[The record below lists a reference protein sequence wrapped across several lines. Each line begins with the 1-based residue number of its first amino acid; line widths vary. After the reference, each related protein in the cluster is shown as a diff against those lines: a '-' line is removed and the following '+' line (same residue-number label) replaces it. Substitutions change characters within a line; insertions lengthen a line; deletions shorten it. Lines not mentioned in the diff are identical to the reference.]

1 MDRNL
6 ANRLKRDK
14 EFEKKITTLVSQYA
28 KTGLDSVAYWMNEFD
43 AAHDLLMAY
52 SALSKKDFE
61 QLEKNHPRRFVLPM
75 TATQLYTMTT
85 FITQMLFGQETP
97 HKVVARGA
105 EDEEPA
111 EYMNQLLKWN
121 AEQQPTYLLGF
132 LWVLDAVTYNRAVY
146 YNSWREVTKVQ
157 MVTEDVVDEFTDP
170 DPETGEPVTYARP
183 KRERQVIGGFN
194 RYDLVSVYDFFC
206 DPQLPLWRLQDMRF
220 CGHRFKVT
228 WEELKRRSKLPV
240 DHPAYVRPE
249 AVAQIKD
256 KRRAMTVASA
266 PPLQDSGGTAA
277 ARPDAM
283 MSRTYFERLR
293 QNGPMT
299 SEMADAKDPGNIECL
314 ELWAKLV
321 PKDYG
326 LGSSEDPAVFQFVV
340 ASGDT
345 VLSVTE
351 STYEHEMYPY
361 NVAEGRPS
369 GYYQYSPSWT
379 FILKGL
385 QDHIDWLKNKHQE
398 ALGRTIGNVF
408 IADPTKVDLDDF
420 LDPDKEGMI
429 IPLKPEASGS
439 IRDIIQQVPIK
450 DLTERFHEEMI
461 QFVDYAD
468 TVTGANASMQGDMSA
483 DPNSATQFAGTQ
495 QMSAGRL
502 ASIARILSVMGLV
515 PQTKQ
520 LVSNF
525 QQFLEVP
532 QVLRYQPDRLDI
544 PAAMRQLTSI
554 TVDSDAIQ
562 GNFDFIAHDGTL
574 PGPDTKMVAAITR
587 LLETAAA
594 FPQVFMPQEGNLDPR
609 KLIFAAAK
617 RSGMNVENFQY
628 TPDALQQMANAT
640 ATASTGLVVPPGGQA
655 QGAPPSVI
663 PPGGPPGPAPAEPT
677 LQPPGQ
683 GMSFPDAAPPDVRP
697 ANV

>member
-1 MDRNL
+1 M
-6 ANRLKRDK
+6 
-14 EFEKKITTLVSQYA
+14 VSEYA
-28 KTGLDSVAYWMNEFD
+28 KMGLDSVAYWMNEFD
-43 AAHDLLMAY
+43 AAHDMLMAY
-52 SALSKKDFE
+52 AALSKKDFE

-75 TATQLYTMTT
+75 TATQLYTMAT
-85 FITQMLFGQETP
+85 FITQMLFGQESP
-97 HKVVARGA
+97 HKVEARGA
-105 EDEEPA
+105 EDEEPS
-111 EYMNQLLKWN
+111 EYMNQLLRWN
-121 AEQQPTYLLGF
+121 TEQQSTYLLGF
-132 LWVLDAVTYNRAVY
+132 LWVLDALTYNRSIF
-146 YNSWREVTKVQ
+146 YNSWRELTKVQ
-157 MVTEDVVDEFTDP
+157 VVNEEVPDEFTEP
-170 DPETGEPVTYARP
+170 DPETGEQPMYLRP
-183 KRERQVIGGFN
+183 KKQRNVIGGFC

-206 DPQLPLWRLQDMRF
+206 DPQLPLWRLNDMRF
-220 CGHRFKVT
+220 CGHRFKLS
-228 WEELKRRSKLPV
+228 WAELHRRSRLPV

-249 AVAQIKD
+249 AVENLKH

-293 QNGPMT
+293 VNGPLT
-299 SEMADAKDPGNIECL
+299 SELANSKDPGNIECL

-321 PKDYG
+321 PKDHE
-326 LGSSEDPAVFQFVV
+326 LGPGEEPVVFQFIV
-340 ASGDT
+340 ANGDT

-351 STYEHEMYPY
+351 STYAHELYPY
-361 NVAEGRPS
+361 SVAEGRPS
-369 GYYQYSPSWT
+369 GYYQFSPSWT

-408 IADPTKVDLDDF
+408 IADPTKVDLEDF

-429 IPLKPEASGS
+429 IPLKPEASGN

-468 TVTGANASMQGDMSA
+468 TVTGANASMQGDMNA

-502 ASIARILSVMGLV
+502 ASIARILSTMGV
-515 PQTKQ
+515 VNQTRQ
-520 LVSNF
+520 IVSNF

-532 QVLRYQPDRLDI
+532 QVMRYQPDRLDI
-544 PAAMRQLTSI
+544 PSALRQVKAI
-554 TVDSDAIQ
+554 TVDSDSIQ
-562 GNFDFIAHDGTL
+562 GEFDFIAHDGTL
-574 PGPDTKMVAAITR
+574 PGTDTKKVAAITR
-587 LLETAAA
+587 LLETSAM

-609 KLIFAAAK
+609 ALIFAAAK
-617 RSGMNVENFQY
+617 GSGLNVENFQY
-628 TPDALQQMANAT
+628 TAEGLQQMANAS

-655 QGAPPSVI
+655 PGAPPSAI
-663 PPGGPPGPAPAEPT
+663 PPGGPPGPTPATPS
-677 LQPPGQ
+677 LQPPEQ
-683 GMSFPDAAPPDVRP
+683 AMQFPNAAPPDVRP